1 MAENVEKK
9 KALEAAMSQIEK
21 QFGKGSV
28 MKLGEF
34 KAMEIEAIPTG
45 ALSLDMALGI
55 GGVPRGRIIE
65 VFGPESSGKTT
76 LALHVIAE
84 AQKMGGEAAFI
95 DAEHALDPVYAKKLG
110 VDIDNLIVSQP
121 DTGEQAL
128 EITESLVRSGAL
140 DVVVVDSVAALVPKA
155 EIDGEWQDIYKMF
168 EQYQKEVDGKLQN
181 VEVEKYVT
189 ENLEYIAGDNKQ
201 DGYPQIFLSEKYANQ
216 KDLLEQIQNMDEKG
230 ILDLN
235 DWENARVATIAK
247 ELGVNPE
254 NIQSMDEIDLEQ
266 LINEKYSEIADSKE
280 NAEEVL
286 EKGASKGQDKGKK
299 EQKDER
305 TTLSEKQMNGL
316 NVKEETSLSQEIK
329 GVTLGEKLGLQKNGI
344 SDAKKLARISISGSR
359 KDAFV
364 VIHSDGSATVL
375 GEDILEPD
383 NRIGTSQTS
392 KGMTIN
398 NDGKVNQ
405 EGVTSSYRIVNG
417 NGNEYIRASYDES
430 YGKEIKYSMFSPE
443 KNQYLDVELETQR
456 TRPQDSAVRQ
466 FIKDRGAGV
475 REAENVIE
483 RGEEHQIYGEMEEN
497 SEHQLNVKDVD
508 NNKNND
514 THEHLE
520 QMDKNGEL
528 KVELDDYIPNTDITW
543 DRFASMCGYRGE
555 DRLEKAVQRLQEEKE
570 KDFDASNQE
579 LIEEIEE
586 EENEQYRGNERQR

>member
-1 MAENVEKK
+1 MDENKIVEKMRM
-9 KALEAAMSQIEK
+9 L
-21 QFGKGSV
+21 
-28 MKLGEF
+28 KLQETV
-34 KAMEIEAIPTG
+34 K
-45 ALSLDMALGI
+45 
-55 GGVPRGRIIE
+55 IIE
-65 VFGPESSGKTT
+65 NKIGKQ
-76 LALHVIAE
+76 ADKRE
-84 AQKMGGEAAFI
+84 W
-95 DAEHALDPVYAKKLG
+95 
-110 VDIDNLIVSQP
+110 
-121 DTGEQAL
+121 EQAL
-128 EITESLVRSGAL
+128 LENK
-140 DVVVVDSVAALVPKA
+140 VANIKYMGKA
-155 EIDGEWQDIYKMF
+155 EIDGKWQDIYKMF
-168 EQYQKEVDGKLQN
+168 EQYQKEVDGKPQTI
-181 VEVEKYVT
+181 EVEKYVT

-235 DWENARVATIAK
+235 DLENARIETIAK
-247 ELGVNPE
+247 ELGVDPE
-254 NIQSMDEIDLEQ
+254 DIQSMDEIDLEQ
-266 LINEKYSEIADSKE
+266 LINEKYSEMSDSKE

-299 EQKDER
+299 GQKDER
-305 TTLSEKQMNGL
+305 TTLSEKQIEGL
-316 NVKEETSLSQEIK
+316 NIKEETSLSQEIK
-329 GVTLGEKLGLQKNGI
+329 GVTLGEKLGLQKN
-344 SDAKKLARISISGSR
+344 
-359 KDAFV
+359 AFV

-466 FIKDRGAGV
+466 FMKDRGAGV

-497 SEHQLNVKDVD
+497 SEHQLDIKDVD

-514 THEHLE
+514 THEHSE
-520 QMDKNGEL
+520 QENGEL

-543 DRFASMCGYRGE
+543 ERFASMCGYRGE
-555 DRLEKAVQRLQEEKE
+555 DRLEKAVQRFQKEKE

-586 EENEQYRGNERQR
+586 EENEQYRGNERKR

>member
-1 MAENVEKK
+1 MDENKIVEKMRM
-9 KALEAAMSQIEK
+9 L
-21 QFGKGSV
+21 
-28 MKLGEF
+28 KLQETV
-34 KAMEIEAIPTG
+34 K
-45 ALSLDMALGI
+45 
-55 GGVPRGRIIE
+55 IIE
-65 VFGPESSGKTT
+65 NKIGKQ
-76 LALHVIAE
+76 ADKRE
-84 AQKMGGEAAFI
+84 W
-95 DAEHALDPVYAKKLG
+95 
-110 VDIDNLIVSQP
+110 
-121 DTGEQAL
+121 EQAL
-128 EITESLVRSGAL
+128 LENK
-140 DVVVVDSVAALVPKA
+140 VANVKYMGKA

-286 EKGASKGQDKGKK
+286 EKGASKGLDKGKK

-329 GVTLGEKLGLQKNGI
+329 GVTLSEKLGLQKNGI